1 MSIERILATSS
12 AGPLLGGLS
21 WRPPAGGRH
30 SMRRLH
36 EARNLTTDATHYTV
50 LATDQTVVYGLFQP
64 RASEESIRLAKGA
77 QAAAQCFAT
86 QVGAQAPNG
95 ALLLTVP
102 PDGQRKDERVYV
114 VVLEDGVPV
123 VDSLTTEMEARNAL
137 GSEDRP
143 IWSDAPSLYPNC
155 QPVNFE
161 WLARGAT
168 KSSRLAPIPLNPW
181 PIMMVM
187 LMVAAGLA
195 TWFSVREARRADA
208 AREQVRIAAES
219 DPAPKYLAALAARSR
234 DMAFDRQAWLGVVDR
249 MFDRRT
255 SLPGWRMKS
264 TECHAVS
271 LRCET
276 VWTRQGGTFDELRAA
291 TPDETLGL
299 QGIESRAVPALD
311 LARTSTS
318 WRIDRQPL
326 GPPGERLP
334 TFTEAI
340 RTAGSLFQVWRTADL
355 SIEIKPPRL
364 WPRVESV
371 PAQFEHPQAL
381 MSGAITL
388 SDVPGPFVVEVLR
401 TAPHWISWEAVR
413 ADIGDG
419 DVVSRL
425 KFKAT
430 GVYYVSLR

>member
-1 MSIERILATSS
+1 MTIERILAHSS

-30 SMRRLH
+30 TMRRLH
-36 EARNLTTDATHYTV
+36 EARNLTTDATHYT
-50 LATDQTVVYGLFQP
+50 LLSTDRTVVYGLFQP

-77 QAAAQCFAT
+77 QAAAHCFAV
-86 QVGAQAPNG
+86 QVGAEAPNA

-102 PDGQRKDERVYV
+102 ADGQRKDERVYV

-143 IWSDAPSLYPNC
+143 IWSDTPALYPNC
-155 QPVNFE
+155 QAVDFE

-168 KSSRLAPIPLNPW
+168 KATRMAQIPLNPW
-181 PIMMVM
+181 PL
-187 LMVAAGLA
+187 LMVLVMVGAGFA
-195 TWFSVREARRADA
+195 TWFSVREARRAEA
-208 AREQVRIAAES
+208 AREQARLAAEN
-219 DPAPKYLAALAARSR
+219 DPVPKYLAALAARSK
-234 DMAFDRQAWLGVVDR
+234 DMAFDRQAWLGVVDG
-249 MFDRRT
+249 MFDRPAMV
-255 SLPGWRMKS
+255 PGWRMKS
-264 TECHAVS
+264 TECNAVS

-276 VWTRQGGTFDELRAA
+276 VWARQGGTYDELKAA
-291 TPDETLGL
+291 VPNETLGL
-299 QGIESRAVPALD
+299 QGVEASVVPALD
-311 LARTSTS
+311 LARTSTP
-318 WRIDRQPL
+318 WRIDRRSL
-326 GPPGERLP
+326 GTPGERLP

-355 SIEIKPPRL
+355 SIEIKAPRL
-364 WPRVESV
+364 WPRVEAV

-388 SDVPGPFVVEVLR
+388 SDVPGPFVLEALR
-401 TAPHWISWEAVR
+401 TAPDWISWESVR
-413 ADIGDG
+413 ADIGEG

>member
-1 MSIERILATSS
+1 MTIERILANSS

-30 SMRRLH
+30 SMRKLH
-36 EARNLTTDATHYTV
+36 EARNLTTDATHYTI
-50 LATDQTVVYGLFQP
+50 LSTDRTVVYGLFQP
-64 RASEESIRLAKGA
+64 RASEESVRLAKGS
-77 QAAAQCFAT
+77 QAAAHCFAS
-86 QVGAQAPNG
+86 QVGARAPNG

-102 PDGQRKDERVYV
+102 SDGQRKDERVYV

-143 IWSDAPSLYPNC
+143 IWSDSPALYPNC
-155 QPVNFE
+155 EPVDFE

-168 KSSRLAPIPLNPW
+168 KASRMAPIPLNPW
-181 PIMMVM
+181 PL
-187 LMVAAGLA
+187 LMVLLMVGAGLT
-195 TWFSVREARRADA
+195 TWFSVRESRRAEA
-208 AREQVRIAAES
+208 AREQARLAAEQ
-219 DPAPKYLAALAARSR
+219 DPTPKYLAALASRSK
-234 DMAFDRQAWLGVVDR
+234 DMAFDRQAWLGAVDK
-249 MFDRRT
+249 MFERT
-255 SLPGWRMKS
+255 AAVPGWRVKS
-264 TECHAVS
+264 TECNATA

-276 VWTRQGGTFDELRAA
+276 VWARQGGTFDELRAA
-291 TPDETLGL
+291 VPDEALGL
-299 QGIESRAVPALD
+299 QGIEANAISALD
-311 LARTSTS
+311 LARTSTP
-318 WRIDRQPL
+318 WRIDRQPM
-326 GPPGERLP
+326 GSPGERLP

-364 WPRVESV
+364 WPRVDAV
-371 PAQFEHPQAL
+371 PAQFQHPQAL
-381 MSGAITL
+381 MSGTITL
-388 SDVPGPFVVEVLR
+388 SDVPGPFVLEVLR
-401 TAPHWISWEAVR
+401 TAPHWISWESVR

-419 DVVSRL
+419 DLVSRL